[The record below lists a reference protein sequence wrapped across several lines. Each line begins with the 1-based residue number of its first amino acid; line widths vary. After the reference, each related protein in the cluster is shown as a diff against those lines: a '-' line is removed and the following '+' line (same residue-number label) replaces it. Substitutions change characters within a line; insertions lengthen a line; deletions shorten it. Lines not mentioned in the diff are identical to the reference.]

1 MEDAK
6 ISGAKQAVQTMLF
19 YYLTTLI
26 GVYKDPKQYI
36 ASEMAEMID
45 LSEDQ
50 ARFVSMHIGTN
61 GKVMESLTSSISLL
75 EGMEKTGQF
84 DANSVHIVKGML
96 TALRE
101 EGQIALDRYIEKEE
115 EDKQDGDIQ

>member
-6 ISGAKQAVQTMLF
+6 ILGAKQAVQTMLF

-26 GVYKDPKQYI
+26 GVFDDPKRHI
-36 ASEMAEMID
+36 ASEMADMID

-75 EGMEKTGQF
+75 EGMEKEGRF
-84 DANSVHIVKGML
+84 DANTVHIVKGLL
-96 TALRE
+96 TALKE
-101 EGQIALDRYIEKEE
+101 VGETALNRYVTE
-115 EDKQDGDIQ
+115 EDKDDGDVV

>member
-26 GVYKDPKQYI
+26 GVIDDPKQYI
-36 ASEMAEMID
+36 ASEMADMID

-61 GKVMESLTSSISLL
+61 AKVMESLTSSISLL
-75 EGMEKTGQF
+75 EVMEKNNQY
-84 DANSVHIVKGML
+84 DANSVHIVKGLL
-96 TALRE
+96 TALKE
-101 EGQIALDRYIEKEE
+101 EGQVALDRYIQKEE
-115 EDKQDGDIQ
+115 DEKDGAEQ